1 MRRSGKAYPPA
12 AAFARSCAFFFGFA
26 ALVVVGDQRG
36 RGVGRA
42 AGAIAFA
49 TLLIAGYL
57 VVPAAV
63 VFGLVD

>member
-1 MRRSGKAYPPA
+1 MHLRHGVWSATQTLGPEQPA
-12 AAFARSCAFFFGFA
+12 PRA
-26 ALVVVGDQRG
+26 VGQHLRD
-36 RGVGRA
+36 
-42 AGAIAFA
+42 AFA

>member
-1 MRRSGKAYPPA
+1 MTLILLGMHLRHGIWSATQTLGQSNRRRERSVNI
-12 AAFARSCAFFFGFA
+12 FAT
-26 ALVVVGDQRG
+26 V
-36 RGVGRA
+36 
-42 AGAIAFA
+42 FA